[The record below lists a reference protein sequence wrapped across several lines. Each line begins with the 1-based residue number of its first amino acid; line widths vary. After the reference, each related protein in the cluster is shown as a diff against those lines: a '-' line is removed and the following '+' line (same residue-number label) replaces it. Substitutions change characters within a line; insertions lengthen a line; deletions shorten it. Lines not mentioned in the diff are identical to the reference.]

1 MSSIPRYSE
10 AAFIYDK
17 LFAKL
22 TILNKKLESITHQ
35 LSVEE
40 NAFEL
45 RKQPIDDD
53 KGYNYYVKERDSAT
67 KGLEN
72 ARREIDHKI
81 SKYQSHCDISVA
93 DLEQKKA
100 NAILDFDR
108 KIEALKA
115 STEAKISALEDKK
128 DNASVEFER
137 RIEYHQKSILNITT
151 KFDNAKPTSTAYTKL
166 VSNKEQ
172 TQKEIDEVSG
182 ELQQALVVMMA
193 AQRKESENRAAEEK
207 QRLKREE
214 RDQFLKDEEE
224 RKRIEQD
231 RENTRKAEMERAK
244 QRSEAAKIQTTTIEE
259 SNLQFAFTPPPKKI
273 KKAKGRVKKLSFP
286 LDPKKQYTVDEL
298 DTIDVDYEKDGDANC
313 ELYDK
318 LYHEASVREGVYGA
332 WECKEECLYP
342 E

>member
-1 MSSIPRYSE
+1 VIHKYESS
-10 AAFIYDK
+10 
-17 LFAKL
+17 
-22 TILNKKLESITHQ
+22 
-35 LSVEE
+35 
-40 NAFEL
+40 
-45 RKQPIDDD
+45 
-53 KGYNYYVKERDSAT
+53 
-67 KGLEN
+67 
-72 ARREIDHKI
+72 
-81 SKYQSHCDISVA
+81 
-93 DLEQKKA
+93 
-100 NAILDFDR
+100 
-108 KIEALKA
+108 
-115 STEAKISALEDKK
+115 
-128 DNASVEFER
+128 
-137 RIEYHQKSILNITT
+137 
-151 KFDNAKPTSTAYTKL
+151 KPTSTAYTKL

-193 AQRKESENRAAEEK
+193 AQRKESENRAVEEK

-214 RDQFLKDEEE
+214 REQFLKDEEE

-244 QRSEAAKIQTTTIEE
+244 QRSEAAKAAQTTTIEE

-286 LDPKKQYTVDEL
+286 LDPKKQYTIDEL

-332 WECKEECLYP
+332 WECKEECLSP
-342 E
+342 

>member
-10 AAFIYDK
+10 AQFIYDK
-17 LFAKL
+17 LFARL

-53 KGYNYYVKERDSAT
+53 KGYNYYVRTRDNTIKNINIVSQEITAKINTLESKRESAI
-67 KGLEN
+67 
-72 ARREIDHKI
+72 R
-81 SKYQSHCDISVA
+81 
-93 DLEQKKA
+93 
-100 NAILDFDR
+100 AINEEYDR
-108 KIEALKA
+108 KIEILERKRDTEKAAL
-115 STEAKISALEDKK
+115 EAK
-128 DNASVEFER
+128 VEQ
-137 RIEYHQKSILNITT
+137 HQKEVESVLH
-151 KFDNAKPTSTAYTKL
+151 KYESSKPTSTAYTKL

-193 AQRKESENRAAEEK
+193 AQRKESENRMAEEK

-273 KKAKGRVKKLSFP
+273 KKAKVKKLSFP
-286 LDPKKQYTVDEL
+286 LDPKKQYTIDEL

-332 WECKEECLYP
+332 WECKEESLSP
-342 E
+342 V